1 MADFGGWEMPI
12 EYPASDGGGVV
23 AEHTAVRERV
33 GLFDVSH
40 LGKARVRGVG
50 TASFVNSCV
59 TNDLNRISAG
69 QAQYTMMCDQSTGGV
84 IDDLIVYRISD
95 EELFLVPNAAN
106 TSEVVA
112 RMKQKAPSGIDVI
125 NEHEKYAVFA
135 LQGPKTF
142 ELLKAIGIDV
152 ELNYMSFTIASA
164 VGHEVI
170 LCRTGYTG
178 ELGVEIIPS
187 WKDARAVWD
196 ELSGALPKFDGR
208 VAGLGARDTLRT
220 EMCYPLH
227 GHELSL
233 SISPVEAGA
242 TWAIGWKKDSF
253 WGSEVLRS
261 QKQNGDHRRSVSF
274 VMRDRGIPRAE
285 MKVVDSSGADMGIV
299 TSGTF
304 SPTLKNGIGLAL
316 VTKPL
321 SVGDE
326 IGIDIRGKVSSAEVK
341 PAPLVESHVR

>member
-1 MADFGGWEMPI
+1 MDAIRVG
-12 EYPASDGGGVV
+12 
-23 AEHTAVRERV
+23 TAVRCSSEPAHRLEGPV
-33 GLFDVSH
+33 
-40 LGKARVRGVG
+40 
-50 TASFVNSCV
+50 
-59 TNDLNRISAG
+59 AG
-69 QAQYTMMCDQSTGGV
+69 G
-84 IDDLIVYRISD
+84 
-95 EELFLVPNAAN
+95 AA
-106 TSEVVA
+106 
-112 RMKQKAPSGIDVI
+112 
-125 NEHEKYAVFA
+125 AVF
-135 LQGPKTF
+135 G
-142 ELLKAIGIDV
+142 GSRD
-152 ELNYMSFTIASA
+152 ASA
-164 VGHEVI
+164 ASVDLTALHAKI
-170 LCRTGYTG
+170 G
-178 ELGVEIIPS
+178 ELTLQN
-187 WKDARAVWD
+187 DF
-196 ELSGALPKFDGR
+196 LSGALTKFDGR

-261 QKQNGDHRRSVSF
+261 QKGSGDHRRLVSF
-274 VMRDRGIPRAE
+274 VMRERGIPRAE
-285 MKVVDSSGADMGIV
+285 MKVVDSSGAEMGIV

-321 SVGDE
+321 SLGDE